1 MTGMTGIIPVV
12 GLSLTRKSYASQR
25 SNKMATVNT
34 EGALAL
40 LTEVMKNQN
49 LSWLRSPCGVF
60 WLKLSNHNVEDIVR
74 ARMRRES
81 MTVVG
86 SPFLPSCRTCGNRS
100 TIRLSEGENY
110 G

>member
-1 MTGMTGIIPVV
+1 MTGMTGTIPVV
-12 GLSLTRKSYASQR
+12 GLSLTKKSYASQR

-86 SPFLPSCRTCGNRS
+86 SPFLPSCPTCGNRS
-100 TIRLSEGENY
+100 TTILSEGEDY

>member
-1 MTGMTGIIPVV
+1 MTGMTDTIPVV
-12 GLSLTRKSYASQR
+12 GLSLTRKSYASQG
-25 SNKMATVNT
+25 SNKMVTVNT

-40 LTEVMKNQN
+40 LTEVMKNQA

-60 WLKLSNHNVEDIVR
+60 WLKLSNYDVETIVR

-81 MTVVG
+81 MTAVG
-86 SPFLPSCRTCGNRS
+86 SPFLPSCPTCGNRS

>member
-1 MTGMTGIIPVV
+1 MTGMTGTIPVV